1 MNGKPVS
8 AAVADNIGKAETHN
22 VADLQCTIV

>member
-8 AAVADNIGKAETHN
+8 AAVVYNIGKAEPHI
-22 VADLQCTIV
+22 IVDPQYAIV